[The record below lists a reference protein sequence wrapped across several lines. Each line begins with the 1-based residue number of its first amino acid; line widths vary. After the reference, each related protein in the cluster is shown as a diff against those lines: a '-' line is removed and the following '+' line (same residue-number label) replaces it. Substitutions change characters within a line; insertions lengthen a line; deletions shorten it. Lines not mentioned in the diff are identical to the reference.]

1 MARKR
6 SLLEQMLANPA
17 KGWTIADVTRL
28 CAQTGLEIRP
38 PSHGS
43 HYVVFSDALDGILTV
58 PAHRPIKPVYIRKL
72 AALAPAHAETKDRP

>member
-6 SLLEQMLANPA
+6 SLLDKMAANPA
-17 KGWTIADVTRL
+17 DDWTIPDVERL
-28 CAQTGLEIRP
+28 CREVGLTCLP

-58 PAHRPIKPVYIRKL
+58 PARRPTKPVYIRKL
-72 AALAPAHAETKDRP
+72 VALATAHANARDHR